1 MRYSDF
7 IFEVDDGVATVR
19 LDNPDKLNA
28 MSFQTYEGLERLTRE
43 LAHDDKVKVLVL
55 TGTGRGFCSG
65 GSVQDIIGALVKME
79 PESLY
84 GFTRM
89 SCNVVQNMRNLKK
102 PIIAAVNGM
111 AAGGGAMLALGCDLR
126 ILSDR
131 AKFAFLFAKA
141 GLAGSDMGALY
152 LLPRIIGLGRAAELL
167 LLGDTIDAQ
176 ESYRMGL
183 ANRVVPHESLM
194 QEVYQLARRLKEGPL
209 YATGVTKELLNL
221 EADLDMN
228 AAFEMEAKAQ
238 AKCMETPDFREA
250 YQAFMEKR
258 PPRFNR

>member
-1 MRYSDF
+1 LRYSDF
-7 IFEVDDGVATVR
+7 IFEVDEGVATIR

-43 LAHDDKVKVLVL
+43 LVHDDKVKVLVL
-55 TGTGRGFCSG
+55 TGTGRGFCTG
-65 GSVQDIIGALVKME
+65 GSVQGIIGELVKMG

-84 GFTRM
+84 RFTRM
-89 SCNVVQNMRNLKK
+89 SCNLVQNMRNLKK
-102 PIIAAVNGM
+102 PIIAAVNGI

-131 AKFAFLFAKA
+131 AKFSFLFAKV

-152 LLPRIIGLGRAAELL
+152 LLPRIIGQGRATELL
-167 LLGDTIDAQ
+167 FLGNTIDAQ
-176 ESYRMGL
+176 ESYRIGL

-194 QEVYQLARRLKEGPL
+194 QEVYQLARRLMEGPL

-221 EADLDMN
+221 EADLDLS

-238 AKCMETPDFREA
+238 AKCMQTPDFREA

>member
-1 MRYSDF
+1 
-7 IFEVDDGVATVR
+7 
-19 LDNPDKLNA
+19 
-28 MSFQTYEGLERLTRE
+28 
-43 LAHDDKVKVLVL
+43 
-55 TGTGRGFCSG
+55 
-65 GSVQDIIGALVKME
+65 
-79 PESLY
+79 
-84 GFTRM
+84 
-89 SCNVVQNMRNLKK
+89 
-102 PIIAAVNGM
+102 
-111 AAGGGAMLALGCDLR
+111 MLALGCDLR

-131 AKFAFLFAKA
+131 AKFSFLFAKV

-152 LLPRIIGLGRAAELL
+152 LLPRIIGQGRATELL
-167 LLGDTIDAQ
+167 FLGNTIDAQ
-176 ESYRMGL
+176 ESYRIGL

-221 EADLDMN
+221 EADLDLS

-238 AKCMETPDFREA
+238 AKCMQTPDFREA

>member
-7 IFEVDDGVATVR
+7 IFDVEEGVATVR
-19 LDNPDKLNA
+19 LDNPEKLNA
-28 MSFQTYEGLERLTRE
+28 LSFQTYEGLERLTKD
-43 LAHDDKVKVLVL
+43 LAQDDTVKVLVF
-55 TGTGRGFCSG
+55 TGTGRGFCTG
-65 GSVQDIIGALVKME
+65 GSVQDIIGALVDMD

-84 GFTRM
+84 RFTRM
-89 SCNVVQNMRNLKK
+89 SCNLMQNLRNLKK
-102 PIIAAVNGM
+102 PIIAAVNGI

-131 AKFAFLFAKA
+131 AKFSFLFAQV

-152 LLPRIIGLGRAAELL
+152 LLPRIIGQGRAAELL
-167 LLGDTIDAQ
+167 MLGDTIDAQ
-176 ESYRMGL
+176 ESYRIGL

-194 QEVYQLARRLKEGPL
+194 EEVYQLAQRLKEGPL

-228 AAFEMEAKAQ
+228 AAFEVEAKAQ
-238 AKCMETPDFREA
+238 AKCMQKPDFREA
-250 YQAFMEKR
+250 YQAFLEKR

>member
-7 IFEVDDGVATVR
+7 IFEVDDGVATIR

-89 SCNVVQNMRNLKK
+89 SCNVVQNIRNLKK
-102 PIIAAVNGM
+102 PIIAAVNGL

-209 YATGVTKELLNL
+209 YATGVTKELLDL